1 MNNIPYFLSH
11 LPIWKANAKDTV
23 KITKRARAKEH
34 QFDTVDKKTNDI
46 VVKKCPICGIK
57 YRVSYRLR
65 NVKKTCSPSCSPSCS
80 QKLRNRTLKPTDWV
94 EDAIK
99 MRKDG
104 MILSDIA
111 LRVNRSTS
119 TVWKQLKM
127 NGVEK

>member
-1 MNNIPYFLSH
+1 MELIIFIAGAMLGCAVGVSMM
-11 LPIWKANAKDTV
+11 
-23 KITKRARAKEH
+23 
-34 QFDTVDKKTNDI
+34 
-46 VVKKCPICGIK
+46 CICI
-57 YRVSYRLR
+57 
-65 NVKKTCSPSCSPSCS
+65 PSCG

-99 MRKDG
+99 MRQYG

-127 NGVEK
+127 NGVDK

>member
-23 KITKRARAKEH
+23 KITKRTRAKEH
-34 QFDTVDKKTNDI
+34 QFDTVDKKTEEI

-65 NVKKTCSPSCSPSCS
+65 NIKKTCSPSCS
-80 QKLRNRTLKPTDWV
+80 QKLRNRTLMPSDWIV
-94 EDAIK
+94 EAIK
-99 MRKDG
+99 MRQDG
-104 MILSDIA
+104 MILSYIA

-127 NGVEK
+127 NGVDK

>member
-57 YRVSYRLR
+57 YRVSYPLR
-65 NVKKTCSPSCSPSCS
+65 NVKKTCSPSCS

-99 MRKDG
+99 MRQDG

-127 NGVEK
+127 NGVDK

>member
-1 MNNIPYFLSH
+1 MNNIPYFLSQ

-34 QFDTVDKKTNDI
+34 QFDTVDKKSEDV
-46 VVKKCPICGIK
+46 VVKQCPVCGIK

-65 NVKKTCSPSCSPSCS
+65 NIKKTCSPSCG
-80 QKLRNRTLKPTDWV
+80 QKLRNQTLKPTDWV
-94 EDAIK
+94 DDAIK
-99 MRKDG
+99 MRQEG

-119 TVWKQLKM
+119 TVWKQLKKR
-127 NGVEK
+127 GFK

>member
-34 QFDTVDKKTNDI
+34 QFDTVDKKSGDI
-46 VVKKCPICGIK
+46 VVKQCPVCGVK

-65 NVKKTCSPSCSPSCS
+65 NIKKTCSPSCA
-80 QKLRNRTLKPTDWV
+80 QKYRNKTLKPTDWV

-99 MRKDG
+99 MRQEG

-119 TVWKQLKM
+119 TVWKQLKLK
-127 NGVEK
+127 GID

>member
-1 MNNIPYFLSH
+1 MNNIPCFLSH

-65 NVKKTCSPSCSPSCS
+65 NVKKTCSPSCS

-99 MRKDG
+99 MRQDG

-119 TVWKQLKM
+119 TVCKRLQ
-127 NGVEK
+127 EKGIK

>member
-34 QFDTVDKKTNDI
+34 QFDTVDKKSEDV
-46 VVKKCPICGIK
+46 VVKQCPICGIK

-65 NVKKTCSPSCSPSCS
+65 NIKKTCSPSCGH
-80 QKLRNRTLKPTDWV
+80 KFRNQTLKPTDWV
-94 EDAIK
+94 DDAIK
-99 MRKDG
+99 MRQEG

-119 TVWKQLKM
+119 KLK
-127 NGVEK
+127 GID

>member
-34 QFDTVDKKTNDI
+34 QFDTVDKKTEEI
-46 VVKKCPICGIK
+46 VVKKCPVCGIK

-65 NVKKTCSPSCSPSCS
+65 NIKKTCSPSCS

-99 MRKDG
+99 MRQDG

-119 TVWKQLKM
+119 TVCKRLQ
-127 NGVEK
+127 EKRIK

>member
-34 QFDTVDKKTNDI
+34 QFDTVDKKT
-46 VVKKCPICGIK
+46 
-57 YRVSYRLR
+57 
-65 NVKKTCSPSCSPSCS
+65 CSPSCS

-99 MRKDG
+99 MRQDG

-127 NGVEK
+127 NGVDK

>member
-11 LPIWKANAKDTV
+11 LDIWKANVKDTV
-23 KITKRARAKEH
+23 KIKKSSRAKEH

-65 NVKKTCSPSCSPSCS
+65 NVKKTCSPSCS

-99 MRKDG
+99 MRQDG

-119 TVWKQLKM
+119 TVWKQLKLK
-127 NGVEK
+127 GIE

>member
-1 MNNIPYFLSH
+1 MNNIPYFLAH

-34 QFDTVDKKTNDI
+34 QFDTVDKKSGDV
-46 VVKKCPICGIK
+46 VVKQCPVCGVK

-65 NVKKTCSPSCSPSCS
+65 NIKKTCSPSCG
-80 QKLRNRTLKPTDWV
+80 QKYRNQTLKPTDWV
-94 EDAIK
+94 NDAIK
-99 MRKDG
+99 MRQEG

-111 LRVNRSTS
+111 LRVNRSIT

-127 NGVEK
+127 KGIK

>member
-11 LPIWKANAKDTV
+11 LPIWKANVKDTI

-34 QFDTVDKKTNDI
+34 QFDTVDKKSEDV
-46 VVKKCPICGIK
+46 VVKQCPICGIK

-65 NVKKTCSPSCSPSCS
+65 NIKKTCSPSCS
-80 QKLRNRTLKPTDWV
+80 QKLRNRTLKPTDLV

-99 MRKDG
+99 MRQDG

-119 TVWKQLKM
+119 TVWKQLKLK
-127 NGVEK
+127 GID